1 MAKGRWRTKDKGH
14 SKLKQAVTV
23 PPQLDMEIGIAGR
36 AGSVGSSA
44 SCGPAWGKERL
55 VGVNWYGVK
64 AAGTFAST
72 ESTLMRLCDQA
83 TGEWAQR
90 VPNFSVYLQKHGIS
104 LTRQEKAIA

>member
-55 VGVNWYGVK
+55 VGVNC
-64 AAGTFAST
+64 AST